1 MKNTRLFM
9 FAACTLFLAACGRQT
24 VKIMTPPDAS
34 NRVLFGA
41 EQLQTTLDKAGYQV
55 MMQQGDTTFSDPEI
69 KTILLTE
76 VNDTTL
82 KKEGF
87 HISTL
92 WDETKRLF
100 YPHRVYVDLSQKLYD
115 VKKSLLDQ
123 MNMTD

>member
-1 MKNTRLFM
+1 MKNTKLFM
-9 FAACTLFLAACGRQT
+9 FAACALLLTACGKQT

-76 VNDTTL
+76 VMIPL
-82 KKEGF
+82 WKKRVF
-87 HISTL
+87 ILRLPAILPKSPA
-92 WDETKRLF
+92 ETAAA
-100 YPHRVYVDLSQKLYD
+100 
-115 VKKSLLDQ
+115 
-123 MNMTD
+123 

>member
-1 MKNTRLFM
+1 
-9 FAACTLFLAACGRQT
+9 
-24 VKIMTPPDAS
+24 MTPPDAS

-87 HISTL
+87 HIFDDGQS
-92 WDETKRLF
+92 
-100 YPHRVYVDLSQKLYD
+100 
-115 VKKSLLDQ
+115 DQ
-123 MNMTD
+123 SVRQGWEWCHLRMP

>member
-55 MMQQGDTTFSDPEI
+55 MMQQERRFSYFD
-69 KTILLTE
+69 
-76 VNDTTL
+76 D
-82 KKEGF
+82 GQ
-87 HISTL
+87 S
-92 WDETKRLF
+92 
-100 YPHRVYVDLSQKLYD
+100 
-115 VKKSLLDQ
+115 DQ
-123 MNMTD
+123 SVRQGWEWCHLRMP

>member
-41 EQLQTTLDKAGYQV
+41 EQLQATLDKAGYQV

-87 HISTL
+87 HITTTGNL
-92 WDETKRLF
+92 T
-100 YPHRVYVDLSQKLYD
+100 RVSGRDGSCLLYTSGSQ
-115 VKKSLLDQ
+115 
-123 MNMTD
+123 